1 MGMRFPGLLS
11 GAGGVDLWGC
21 ASQAYYRELEGWISG
36 DALPR
41 SIIGSW
47 RGGLV
52 GMRFPGL
59 LSGAGGVD

>member
-1 MGMRFPGLLS
+1 MRFSGLLS
-11 GAGGVDLWGC
+11 GAGG
-21 ASQAYYRELEGWISG
+21 WISG
-36 DALPR
+36 DALLRP
-41 SIIGSW
+41 IIGSW